1 MSAYVVV
8 VSAPHYV
15 ITDARGRFSF
25 RSLEPGRYVM
35 RAWSE
40 RSETPTVQEI
50 EIRPE
55 RNTVTATVSFD
66 SPRRPVLADKFG
78 VPRAAK
84 AR

>member
-1 MSAYVVV
+1 MVV

-25 RSLEPGRYVM
+25 RSLEPGRYVL

-40 RSETPTVQEI
+40 RSETPTVQEV
-50 EIRPE
+50 EIRAE
-55 RNTVTATVSFD
+55 RNTISATVRLD
-66 SPRRPVLADKFG
+66 SPRAVLADKFG

-84 AR
+84 PAP